1 MVQVT
6 LRMQSGDIGPLQ
18 QTGSDTIGDLK
29 GHLVSD
35 WAKLHADVSGPLPDP
50 PASIAEVKLILNGK
64 FLENDISLGEVY
76 KTLTDPGI
84 DSVITLLAV
93 VRPQSTLKPQAN
105 SKGKDSQGCGC
116 VIC

>member
-1 MVQVT
+1 MVQVI
-6 LRMQSGDIGPLQ
+6 LRMQSGDVGPLQ
-18 QTGSDTIGDLK
+18 QSSSDTVGDLK
-29 GHLVSD
+29 NRLVLD
-35 WAKLHADVSGPLPDP
+35 WAKLHTEASPPSPDP

-64 FLENDISLGEVY
+64 FLENDMSVGEVY

-84 DSVITLLAV
+84 DTVLTLLAV
-93 VRPQSTLKPQAN
+93 VRPQNMQKAQAM